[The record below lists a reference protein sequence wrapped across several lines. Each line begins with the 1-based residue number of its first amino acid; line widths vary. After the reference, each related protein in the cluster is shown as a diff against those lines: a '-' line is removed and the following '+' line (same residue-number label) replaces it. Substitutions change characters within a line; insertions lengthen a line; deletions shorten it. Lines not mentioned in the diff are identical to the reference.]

1 MSLNPYSWINDSA
14 KVPVLVVL
22 ILSTIILSIA
32 LSSIGHTLK
41 NEIAPQGIISFELA
55 GSASRANQI
64 VNSWSDAVRHDA
76 FLSLGL
82 DYLFLCIYP
91 FAISLACHLA
101 ANKDK
106 ESGLMRGRL
115 GAALSW
121 IVIAAMPLD
130 GIENYSLIRILNSSA
145 NELWPE
151 VSRWCA
157 IAKFGLV
164 IIGSGYITIW
174 LVLQLAGRMLR
185 KVTPKAV

>member
-22 ILSTIILSIA
+22 IASTIILSVA
-32 LSSIGHTLK
+32 LSSIGRSLK

-64 VNSWSDAVRHDA
+64 VNSWPDAVRQDA

-101 ANKDK
+101 AAKDK
-106 ESGLMRGRL
+106 ESGLRRGRL

-121 IVIAAMPLD
+121 LVITAMPLD
-130 GIENYSLIRILNSSA
+130 GIENYSLIRVLNSSV

-151 VSRWCA
+151 LAKWCA

-164 IIGSGYITIW
+164 IIGTGYIIVW
-174 LVLQLAGRMLR
+174 LVLQVARRMMR
-185 KVTPKAV
+185 KVATKAV